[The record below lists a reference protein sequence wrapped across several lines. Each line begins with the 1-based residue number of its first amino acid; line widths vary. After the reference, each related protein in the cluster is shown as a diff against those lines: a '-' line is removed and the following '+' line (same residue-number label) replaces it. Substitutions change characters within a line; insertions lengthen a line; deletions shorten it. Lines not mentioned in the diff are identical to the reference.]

1 MKRQREINLFRYV
14 PSESLT
20 HRMWA
25 GTKLACLIVLSVT
38 TLAKPAWTTIAT
50 IAVVTALYAFGSQL
64 PRGVVGHPPRW
75 LWIGLALN
83 GFFAFLA
90 FGKPEVDVF
99 GATIGIGGFL
109 EFLRFTSLG
118 LVLVALAMLLGW
130 TTQLAD
136 IASAV
141 DRLAAPARLVRLPVD
156 EVVLVIGL
164 AVRCLPLLADDVRVL
179 RAAWHVRAPAR
190 EPSLRGR
197 VLEVRDLVVA
207 ALVSSLR
214 RAREMAEAIDARG
227 GPHRAPRSRVRL
239 GGPDALAFVVTAL
252 AVAVIAVV

>member
-1 MKRQREINLFRYV
+1 MRQQRDVQLFRYV
-14 PSESLT
+14 PSSSLT

-25 GTKLACLIVLSVT
+25 GTKLACLVALSVT
-38 TLAKPAWTTIAT
+38 TLAKPAWTTIGT
-50 IAVVTALYAFGSQL
+50 IAVVTVLYVLGSRL
-64 PRGVVGHPPRW
+64 PRGVVPRAPRW
-75 LWIGLALN
+75 LWIGIVLS

-90 FGKPEVDVF
+90 FGEPEAEVF
-99 GATIGIGGFL
+99 GTTIGFGGL
-109 EFLRFTSLG
+109 LDFLRFSVLG
-118 LVLVALAMLLGW
+118 LVLVALALLLGW

-164 AVRCLPLLADDVRVL
+164 AVRCLPMLADDVRVL
-179 RAAWHVRAPAR
+179 RAAWHVRAPVR

-197 VLEVRDLVVA
+197 FVEVRDLVVA

-227 GPHRAPRSRVRL
+227 GPHRAPRGDVRL
-239 GGPDALAFVVTAL
+239 GGPDVIAAIATAL
-252 AVAVIAVV
+252 AVAVIVVA

>member
-1 MKRQREINLFRYV
+1 MARQREINLFRYV
-14 PSESLT
+14 PSDSLT

-25 GTKLACLIVLSVT
+25 GTKLACLVALSIT
-38 TLAKPAWTTIAT
+38 TLAKPSWMTIGTIA
-50 IAVVTALYAFGSQL
+50 AVTVLYALGSQL
-64 PRGVVGHPPRW
+64 PRGVVSEPPRW
-75 LWIGLALN
+75 LYIGLALS

-90 FGKPEVDVF
+90 FGEPNVHIF
-99 GATIGIGGFL
+99 GATVGLGGFL
-109 EFLRFTSLG
+109 EFVRFTALG

-141 DRLAAPARLVRLPVD
+141 DRLAAPARLVRIPVD
-156 EVVLVIGL
+156 EVVLGIGL
-164 AVRCLPLLADDVRVL
+164 AVRCLPLLADDIRVL
-179 RAAWHVRAPAR
+179 RAAWHIRAPAR

-197 VLEVRDLVVA
+197 ILEVRDLVVA

-227 GPHRAPRSRVRL
+227 GPHRAPRSRARI
-239 GGPDALAFVVTAL
+239 GGPDAIALLVT
-252 AVAVIAVV
+252 AVAVVVIVAA